1 MLETLIMIAVLLGL
15 VWFWADSTR
24 AREVALQHCGRACRD
39 ANVQFLDQ
47 TVALASLGLGR
58 DARGRLVPRRRYG
71 FEFSTNGADRH
82 RGVAA
87 MTGRVVEFV
96 RLEHPGGPFIMT
108 GGTVHAIN

>member
-1 MLETLIMIAVLLGL
+1 MLETLIFMAALVGL
-15 VWFWADSTR
+15 VWFWADSMRT
-24 AREVALQHCGRACRD
+24 REVALRHCARACQD

-47 TVALASLGLGR
+47 TVAQASLGLGR
-58 DARGRLVPRRRYG
+58 DARGRLVLRRRYG
-71 FEFSTNGADRH
+71 FEFSTNGTDRH

-87 MTGRVVEFV
+87 MTGRIVEFV